1 MCSLKDNLKET
12 ACCNS
17 INGRFLSETRTC
29 LKIWKSE
36 LLKNILYVKPVSST
50 HITFIAQ
57 HNILYIRFSVYY
69 CNESVLLMAQI

>member
-1 MCSLKDNLKET
+1 MCSLKDNLKEM

-36 LLKNILYVKPVSST
+36 LLKNIYEST

-57 HNILYIRFSVYY
+57 YNILYIKFSVYY
-69 CNESVLLMAQI
+69 CNKGGTNM